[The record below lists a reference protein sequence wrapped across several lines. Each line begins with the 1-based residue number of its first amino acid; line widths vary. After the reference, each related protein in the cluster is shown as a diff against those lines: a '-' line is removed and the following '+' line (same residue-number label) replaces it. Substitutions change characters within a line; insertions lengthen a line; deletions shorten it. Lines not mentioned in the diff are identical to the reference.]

1 MSTMIPFKRA
11 LRDFVYLDWEKVRS
25 LAAQLLEGIPEDEKR
40 EHRQES
46 GVKGRLEASAL
57 NLLKGGGEIDYRYFR
72 SNNETRSFHHHVYS
86 LFEDDLIEKS
96 IVTVIEKDFDA
107 ERWIPES
114 FYDGQFILVTGLLR
128 IMDYGWVASSMESIP
143 RMQRLSHNAEQHS
156 LQEQVNKG
164 VISRQEMEAKLHK
177 QRKTQGEI
185 KALKIDELTE
195 LARRLYGDSIRIKV
209 VPDKDKPWR
218 MFVGTGQPANF
229 YDSATS
235 LGQKYG
241 VEVDADWVVL
251 GQVNFPGNSRT
262 PAPLPIGNQL
272 EDAFEGMFLFANS
285 LVRMAGA
292 VEFPVVSFTPISIYR
307 AVNY

>member
-195 LARRLYGDSIRIKV
+195 LVVSELRRRPDSCFFFPHRDRYLRAMW
-209 VPDKDKPWR
+209 PS
-218 MFVGTGQPANF
+218 G
-229 YDSATS
+229 ATICPNYRHRS
-235 LGQKYG
+235 PLQSPSTAIWT
-241 VEVDADWVVL
+241 VEV
-251 GQVNFPGNSRT
+251 
-262 PAPLPIGNQL
+262 
-272 EDAFEGMFLFANS
+272 
-285 LVRMAGA
+285 
-292 VEFPVVSFTPISIYR
+292 
-307 AVNY
+307 